1 MELGEALTQKLDTS
15 LPADLTSAIDSEF
28 LRRSRETGLRIAAS
42 RSCESGLSGGSR
54 RRRRRQK
61 HKRHGAA
68 PLDIEP
74 ILNDNCGN
82 NTDNALHEQLA
93 LLFRENARLQA
104 LLKRREASVAQKLS
118 DAQSIA
124 KAITAEQHR
133 TNRIIA
139 DLQEKLGRANRFNQH
154 LRKTMG
160 EKAQANAAAHAAA
173 LELKTAY
180 FTKQMALRDAEFRVA
195 LQQSQKQVETAEARV
210 RLKEQEIDYID
221 KYNLLRV
228 AADEKRAEAKRI
240 SIFLA

>member
-1 MELGEALTQKLDTS
+1 MQTGTKAVMAHTLLLEYLQRDGKVLTWDESEAAVAEIFEPVTKPPLIYMHNWTATERAGSSEHAHLGCEFTRSVCGENELAGACDAIFGYL
-15 LPADLTSAIDSEF
+15 LTSCM
-28 LRRSRETGLRIAAS
+28 RRSRETGLRIAAS

-160 EKAQANAAAHAAA
+160 
-173 LELKTAY
+173 
-180 FTKQMALRDAEFRVA
+180 
-195 LQQSQKQVETAEARV
+195 
-210 RLKEQEIDYID
+210 
-221 KYNLLRV
+221 
-228 AADEKRAEAKRI
+228 
-240 SIFLA
+240 